1 MAEGGT
7 VRSVIRLP
15 SHRRALAALPDAAS
29 ATVFMALWIAPLAFG
44 GSGVR
49 NAMLVMLVEFILVHA
64 TGFLGVAAFAGNAS
78 RLRKVGMLAG
88 FGVLYLVFI
97 AAFSSAFDA
106 WWPFLAFGW
115 LLLGKL
121 GIVFGARDAAGL
133 SARDAPQAWAMS
145 ALAYIVAV
153 FATLFLPLP
162 RLGLEQAVLEP
173 LQLPGS
179 GVWVEQPHRVI
190 AAGALYFGMMAWVK
204 WRAASVAAPKRT

>member
-1 MAEGGT
+1 MVDDGT
-7 VRSVIRLP
+7 VRPTIRLP
-15 SHRRALAALPDAAS
+15 SHERVRAALPDSAS
-29 ATVFMALWIAPLAFG
+29 AAVFMVLWITPLAFG
-44 GSGVR
+44 ASGVR

-88 FGVLYLVFI
+88 FAALYLVFI
-97 AAFSSAFDA
+97 AAFAFAFDA

-121 GIVFGARDAAGL
+121 GIVFGERGANGRAAQ
-133 SARDAPQAWAMS
+133 DAPQAWAMS

-162 RLGLEQAVLEP
+162 RLGLGDAVLAQ

-204 WRAASVAAPKRT
+204 WRAARAPIVA